1 MVITGD
7 TRPVAGASCTY
18 TLASGGKK
26 VTVKEWKIEYGG
38 NVLATS
44 ISGAFKFNINL
55 AGKTVKLTAIA
66 IQNGKQNAYST
77 NLTILAEKP
86 KIVSVEWQDSN
97 GKAIGKRK
105 VGYLDKITLSIKT
118 ANIPKGDTLKI
129 SVYEDDTTGDRAMG
143 TYTSSAVNERGYAF
157 LYFKQLSLYQTKL
170 NDADWI
176 DESEHEYFV
185 KIVYKNHIDQAEEKT
200 QLVVENELKKH
211 IDQPKPAN
219 NPLVVGKTEAQIKPK
234 KSAVNFTF
242 GVFLDGTLNNM
253 YNTELRKKADGSLK
267 KETTGLWGGI
277 DAKDIYNRKGD
288 ADDGLS
294 SYENDLSNPAILFKK
309 YKEDKPQKRFK
320 VYTEGIGTNSAPKAQ
335 EGTLGDSDYKKD
347 DVMQGP
353 AFGMGSAG
361 IKDKVRKA
369 IADVKKYIASNISQG
384 KEVVG
389 TVTFDV
395 FGFSRGAAAAR
406 HFVHVVTQGAYKPR
420 VTHGKETV
428 YARDMFGYTLD
439 QSYAYKMMP
448 AYGYLGQLLDEA
460 KLMDEQMKVII
471 RFVGIY
477 DTVPH
482 HGLFQS
488 NDVKDLGLDDVNRAN
503 YVVHM
508 VAADEH
514 RANFSLVDIS
524 SVSKTS
530 PGSGKKG
537 GIELYY
543 PGVHCDIGGAYE
555 EGKPDNPKRI
565 DATKL
570 KSSLEPLRLELIR
583 QGWFKDKQLTIKFDM
598 SIATAYQYNIY
609 RLEGLRE
616 KVSNQYSYIPLHF
629 MAQFCG
635 KKDLPLKEETVLD
648 DYFFYENSDE
658 NGIIGNVTFLT
669 DLKKYLS
676 KYTFEGG
683 KPLVFV
689 EPKKHIEPPIVYET
703 NSPSAGRYEAER
715 RMREYEGQAKLNA
728 EADKKNEVIKFLR
741 NHYLHWNATY
751 GQSGSDLL
759 SQKNYPNMV
768 DGKRK
773 RDVH

>member
-7 TRPVAGASCTY
+7 TRPVAGTSCTY

-38 NVLATS
+38 NVLATGT
-44 ISGAFKFNINL
+44 SGAFKFNIGL

-77 NLTILAEKP
+77 NLTILAAKP

-185 KIVYKNHIDQAEEKT
+185 KIVYKNHIDQAEENT

-234 KSAVNFTF
+234 KRAVNYTF
-242 GVFLDGTLNNM
+242 GVFIDGTLNNM
-253 YNTELRKKADGSLK
+253 YNTELRKKAEGQAQTN
-267 KETTGLWGGI
+267 TTGLSRVI
-277 DAKDIYNRKGD
+277 LASTIYDKHGD
-288 ADDGLS
+288 ADGQES
-294 SYENDLSNPAILFKK
+294 SYENDLSNPAILFKNYEVNK
-309 YKEDKPQKRFK
+309 TNKVFK

-335 EGTLGDSDYKKD
+335 EADLKDEDYKDD

-353 AFGMGSAG
+353 GFGMGSAG
-361 IKDKVRKA
+361 IKDRVRKA
-369 IADVKKYIASNISQG
+369 ILDVKKYISSNID
-384 KEVVG
+384 KDREVVG

-460 KLMDEQMKVII
+460 KLMDEQMKVVI

-482 HGLFQS
+482 YGLSQS
-488 NDVKDLGLDDVNRAN
+488 NDIRQLGLDDVNRAN

-514 RANFSLVDIS
+514 RANFSLVNIS
-524 SVSKTS
+524 SVAKTS
-530 PGSGKKG
+530 PDSGKKG
-537 GIELYY
+537 GIELSY
-543 PGVHCDIGGAYE
+543 PGVHCDVGGAYE
-555 EGKPDNPKRI
+555 EGRPDNPKRI
-565 DATKL
+565 DATIFA
-570 KSSLEPLRLELIR
+570 SSLEPLRTELIR
-583 QGWFKDKQLTIKFDM
+583 QGWFKEGELTIIQDPFYRPT
-598 SIATAYQYNIY
+598 INNF
-609 RLEGLRE
+609 RLEGNR
-616 KVSNQYSYIPLHF
+616 KKISNQYSYIPLHI
-629 MAQFCG
+629 MADFCN
-635 KKDLPLKEETVLD
+635 KKALPINKTALLEFKN
-648 DYFFYENSDE
+648 FKGNWIS
-658 NGIIGNVTFLT
+658 GNVQFLQAIKT
-669 DLKKYLS
+669 RLENYSFK
-676 KYTFEGG
+676 GG
-683 KPLVFV
+683 EPFVFI
-689 EPKKHIEPPIVYET
+689 EPRVHIEPPIVYAT
-703 NSPSAGRYEAER
+703 NSPDAARYQRER

-728 EADKKNEVIKFLR
+728 EADKKNEWIKFLR
-741 NHYLHWNATY
+741 NNYLHWNSRY
-751 GQSGSDLL
+751 GQKASEIPV
-759 SQKNYPNMV
+759 QKDHPNIEN
-768 DGKRK
+768 GKRK
-773 RDVH
+773 RIVY